1 MNNPV
6 SLFLLFTVFF
16 LSACRQ
22 QGTVQEV
29 SIPADPL
36 ERLIEGNQRFR
47 DFHPLHP
54 DQTRGKMRELTGGQ
68 HPFAVVLSCSD
79 SRVPPELVF
88 DQGLGDLFVI
98 RTAGHLVDNYELGS
112 IEYAVE
118 HLGVKLIVVLGHEQC
133 GAVQAFIEHR
143 NDSLPG
149 HIQDLM
155 NALKAEMEEEPDIRD
170 PNAGIDKAVRANI
183 HHVTGQLKE
192 DELIAH
198 HPDVR
203 IVGALY
209 HLADGAVDFIY

>member
-1 MNNPV
+1 MNKPFTTF
-6 SLFLLFTVFF
+6 FLLAVLVFT
-16 LSACRQ
+16 ACRQ
-22 QGTVQEV
+22 QGTVQEAV
-29 SIPADPL
+29 LPADPL
-36 ERLIEGNQRFR
+36 QRLIEGNERFR

-68 HPFAVVLSCSD
+68 HPFAIVMSCSD

-133 GAVQAFIEHR
+133 GAVQAFLEHR
-143 NDSLPG
+143 NDTLPG

-155 NALKAEMEEEPDIRD
+155 NAIKAEMEEEPDIHD

-183 HHVTGQLKE
+183 HHGTGQLKE